1 MNYYELAIL
10 KSPLQNLTYES
21 EEIIENGSLVEVI
34 LAKRK
39 NSNLA
44 VVIKKVD
51 KPDFKCSTILSI
63 KDEFYTDF
71 MLEIADFV
79 SKYYICSMGFAL
91 SLFQAFNKNIVYEN
105 SSIEYEN

>member
-1 MNYYELAIL
+1 MNYYEVAIL

-34 LAKRK
+34 LANRK

-51 KPDFKCSTILSI
+51 KPDLNYIFI
-63 KDEFYTDF
+63 K
-71 MLEIADFV
+71 
-79 SKYYICSMGFAL
+79 
-91 SLFQAFNKNIVYEN
+91 SLK
-105 SSIEYEN
+105 

>member
-1 MNYYELAIL
+1 MRGYILNYYEVAIL
-10 KSPLQNLTYES
+10 KSPLQNLTYQS

-34 LAKRK
+34 LANRK

-63 KDEFYTDF
+63 KDEFYSDSRAAPVYKF
-71 MLEIADFV
+71 LQADTN
-79 SKYYICSMGFAL
+79 L
-91 SLFQAFNKNIVYEN
+91 SLE
-105 SSIEYEN
+105 SSYYVKSR